1 MFTTYKQKF
10 TTIIKIK
17 IVKSINY
24 SLFQSLKMS
33 NYFLLRH
40 INIITKNT
48 SLISNINRKKKKPP
62 NIKIFLMVLHHL
74 TEKFFDFT
82 RHILDKTQNDV
93 MSVGIQ
99 RLADEFDP
107 ISGCSNGR
115 QKPLWPLSSLIIEYL
130 IIPGGRWNRVE
141 ATWASYRM
149 LLIIDVN

>member
-1 MFTTYKQKF
+1 
-10 TTIIKIK
+10 
-17 IVKSINY
+17 
-24 SLFQSLKMS
+24 
-33 NYFLLRH
+33 
-40 INIITKNT
+40 
-48 SLISNINRKKKKPP
+48 
-62 NIKIFLMVLHHL
+62 MVLHHL